1 MWAASSI
8 LRSSVFAAGVFPLAG
23 SGVPAAGRWCRDTKY
38 DQAVFLCIGR
48 SRMLFVPRI
57 NEFSFDCTKR
67 DSTFQRI
74 PEDMIELNDVLHA
87 GYCFRL
93 IDDSMFHILK
103 LRRLTCVVILTAA
116 AFLFFFFLWQIGRWG
131 SHLVVFVFYSKAQVT
146 NSIVCVPAADAVC
159 RYKRQLL
166 QEQ

>member
-1 MWAASSI
+1 MCVSRLVRPQVFCLCCRRVSPRRQ
-8 LRSSVFAAGVFPLAG
+8 RSSCCWTLM
-23 SGVPAAGRWCRDTKY
+23 SQKY

-57 NEFSFDCTKR
+57 NEFSFDCTMR

-116 AFLFFFFLWQIGRWG
+116 AFLFFFFFWQIGRWG